1 MISVSFHCRN
11 SVADSPTSILPQMT
25 QQRKPATL
33 IPLPLPETGSGP
45 GRCQTIRAD
54 GMGGE
59 LAQGSGKEQPLSPFF
74 SSSHLAGC
82 EQGCMLLRVRLA
94 AILRP

>member
-1 MISVSFHCRN
+1 M
-11 SVADSPTSILPQMT
+11 ADSPTSILPQMT

-59 LAQGSGKEQPLSPFF
+59 LAQGSGKEQPLPPLSLIHISEPTRPITTSRMP
-74 SSSHLAGC
+74 SSA
-82 EQGCMLLRVRLA
+82 
-94 AILRP
+94 